1 MLSRWIG
8 YVTMALIGAAL
19 AQAVANKAGKEI
31 EKQFELIMFETS
43 LCNHCAVFD
52 DDVAKLYKSHSLA
65 QMAPMVKVNLD
76 EVGTGRYHLNKPIQM
91 VPTFVVM
98 QNGKEIGRI
107 SGMVNKFAFLA
118 FVRDKLYP
126 TTKIAKK

>member
-1 MLSRWIG
+1 MVSRWIG
-8 YVTMALIGAAL
+8 YVAMALIGAAM
-19 AQAVANKAGKEI
+19 AQFVADKTAEELTK
-31 EKQFELIMFETS
+31 KFELIIFETS

-52 DDVAKLYKSHSLA
+52 ADIAKLYKSHSLA
-65 QMAPMVKVNLD
+65 KKAPMVKVNLD
-76 EVGTGRYHLNKPIQM
+76 EVGTGRYHLQKPIEI

-98 QNGKEIGRI
+98 KNGKEIGRM

-126 TTKIAKK
+126 STKIAKK